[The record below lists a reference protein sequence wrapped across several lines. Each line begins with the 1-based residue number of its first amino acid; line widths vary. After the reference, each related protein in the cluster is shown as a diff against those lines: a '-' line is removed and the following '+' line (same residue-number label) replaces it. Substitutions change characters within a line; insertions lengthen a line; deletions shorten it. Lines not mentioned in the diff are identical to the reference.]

1 MVYGKTFEGP
11 VSQSHIL
18 NESPF
23 HLLTH
28 YQNFEAIIGMPLQ
41 LKGEHEPEAVQEK
54 SETLT
59 KA

>member
-11 VSQSHIL
+11 VSQPRNL
-18 NESPF
+18 NESLV

-28 YQNFEAIIGMPLQ
+28 YQNFEAIIGQPLQ
-41 LKGEHEPEAVQEK
+41 IKVEHESEAVQEK